1 MKPTLLV
8 LAAGMGSRYGKLKQL
23 DAFGPS
29 GETIIDYS
37 LHDAI
42 QAGFG
47 KVVFIIRDFFREEF
61 ESYFKSKLDGRIDVS
76 FVSQELHDLPA
87 GLMPPDGRTKPWGTA
102 HAVWVA
108 RNEISEP
115 FGVINA
121 DDYYGVASFKQ
132 LADFLKTVHLSESP
146 DYAVIAYYLRNTLSD
161 HGTVNRGVC
170 NVDSGGHLVS
180 VKECVK
186 IARGEDG
193 VISYPAGDIRVT
205 LSDEALVS
213 MNMWGFQPSFFDH
226 SNHIIHQ
233 FLQDSDMNEGAEIYI
248 PTVIDS
254 LIKNNV
260 LNVKVIDTESD
271 WFGVTYQED
280 KPFVMQKIQQL
291 ISEGVYPEKLW
302 S

>member
-1 MKPTLLV
+1 
-8 LAAGMGSRYGKLKQL
+8 MGSRYGKLKQL

-37 LHDAI
+37 LYDAI

-47 KVVFIIRDFFREEF
+47 KVVFIIRDFFREDF
-61 ESYFKSKLDGRIDVS
+61 ESYFRKKMDGKIDVS
-76 FVSQELHDLPA
+76 FISQELHDLPV
-87 GLMPPDGRTKPWGTA
+87 GLVPPSERIKPWGTA

-108 RNEISEP
+108 RNVIQEP

-121 DDYYGVASFKQ
+121 DDYYGVGSFKQ
-132 LADFLKTVHLSESP
+132 LADFLISVHQAGSS

-170 NVDSGGHLVS
+170 NVDSTGHLVS

-193 VISYPAGDIRVT
+193 VISYPSGDTRVT
-205 LSDEALVS
+205 LSDDSLVS

-226 SNHIIHQ
+226 SSKIIPQ
-233 FLQDSDMNEGAEIYI
+233 FLQNSGSKQDAEIYI
-248 PTVIDS
+248 PTVIDT
-254 LIKNNV
+254 LIKNEI

-280 KPFVMQKIQQL
+280 KPFVMSKIRHL
-291 ISEGVYPEKLW
+291 ISEGVYPENLW
-302 S
+302 SSCH

>member
-61 ESYFKSKLDGRIDVS
+61 ESYFRGKLDGRIEVS

-87 GLMPPDGRTKPWGTA
+87 GLTPPDDRTKPWGTA

-108 RNEISEP
+108 RNEISVP

-132 LADFLKTVHLSESP
+132 LADFLETVHLSESP

-193 VISYPAGDIRVT
+193 VISYPSGDIRVA
-205 LSDEALVS
+205 LSDETLVS

-226 SNHIIHQ
+226 SNNIIHQ
-233 FLQDSDMNEGAEIYI
+233 FLQDSGMKEGAEIYI

-291 ISEGVYPEKLW
+291 ISEGVYPENLW